1 MNGFITAKTLLL
13 LNVPTT
19 LVFPGT
25 LISLKYFVIS
35 FPEIRIEVREI
46 STGRINILADVM
58 RWRGLIILLT

>member
-46 STGRINILADVM
+46 STGRINILADGM
-58 RWRGLIILLT
+58 R